1 MTKKF
6 YLALLVLLSFF
17 ILTTTVFA
25 ANITNVRWGNQN
37 NNNLRVVVDCDD
49 LAIAKVYTK
58 DQKTIL
64 KVDSKLASNVATNY
78 YLKNPL
84 AKEIVLKEQ
93 GDQTLI
99 YIQLEV
105 DPSKIDYKLFTLKKD
120 PLTNKPN
127 RVVLDLFQKAKIVK
141 DSTRLSN
148 NSKGSI
154 TKSIK
159 LEKVDTN
166 LNTKKDLKK
175 EAPIILK
182 SASKTIKLEKV
193 SESTKIVHNDDSIYK
208 PLTKDVRNKGDNS
221 SEDIKKKIPV
231 KIAKATITR
240 DKTLNSN
247 TSTIKYS
254 KDSKTFKPLSKE
266 TALKPKNTNTKS
278 IKTVPLNKAQ
288 TRAAKWQELNE
299 KDKTSKSV
307 IKQGKLKTIKL
318 NKDDSNTNSHKFR
331 DMVANSKS
339 SSSDSLKGKII
350 VIDPGHGGN
359 DPGAIGANGTKEK
372 DITLSVAVKV
382 YHNLVDKGAKVY
394 LTRWTDTEV
403 ATPDATDSEEL
414 QARVNIAKWKKAD
427 AFISLHVNASIK
439 RSVGGI
445 ATYYYPKT
453 WKDAKLAKNIQEQVT
468 SNLGLANLGIRETN
482 FYVNKRSTMTSSLVE
497 MGFISNQK
505 EERLLNSNWF
515 RGKLANLISQGIENY
530 FK

>member
-25 ANITNVRWGNQN
+25 ANITNVRWGNQD

-49 LAIAKVYTK
+49 LAIANVYTK

-78 YLKNPL
+78 ALKNPL
-84 AKEIVLKEQ
+84 AKQLILKEQ
-93 GDQTLI
+93 GNQTLI
-99 YIQLEV
+99 YIPLEIDATKV
-105 DPSKIDYKLFTLKKD
+105 DYKLFTLKED
-120 PLTNKPN
+120 PLTKKPN
-127 RVVLDLFQKAKIVK
+127 RIVLDLFQKAKITK
-141 DSTRLSN
+141 DSKTKVNESQN
-148 NSKGSI
+148 AI
-154 TKSIK
+154 TKNIK
-159 LEKVDTN
+159 LEKATTN
-166 LNTKKDLKK
+166 KEVKK
-175 EAPIILK
+175 ELPIVLK

-193 SESTKIVHNDDSIYK
+193 SESTKVVQSDDSIYK
-208 PLTKDVRNKGDNS
+208 PLTKDAINKDNNS
-221 SEDIKKKIPV
+221 SEYIKKDLPI
-231 KIAKATITR
+231 KIAKTPIAR

-247 TSTIKYS
+247 SSTIKYS
-254 KDSKTFKPLSKE
+254 QNSETFKPLSKE
-266 TALKPKNTNTKS
+266 TVLKPKSTNTET
-278 IKTVPLNKAQ
+278 IKTRPLTKAQ

-318 NKDDSNTNSHKFR
+318 NKEDSNTNSHKFR
-331 DMVANSKS
+331 DLVAKSKS
-339 SSSDSLKGKII
+339 PSSEILKGKII

-403 ATPDATDSEEL
+403 ANPDSTDSEEL

-427 AFISLHVNASIK
+427 VFVSLHVNASIK

-453 WKDAKLAKNIQEQVT
+453 WKDAKLAKNIQNQVT

-482 FYVNKRSTMTSSLVE
+482 FYVNKRSSMTSSLVE

-515 RGKLANLISQGIENY
+515 RGKIANLISQGIENY